1 MPAKPPHPP
10 NADVDGT
17 TTGTF
22 VVDEVLN
29 VAQRERPLVSIV
41 LPAYEE
47 EAILRDHVLVLLEYL
62 KTLNRRYRFEL
73 IIVNDGSRDRT
84 GAIAERLAEEFDG
97 IRVFEHPRNFGLGQA
112 LKTGFAQCRGAY
124 VVVLDIDL
132 SYGPEHV
139 AQLLD
144 QITKTGARMVLASP
158 YMRGGRVIDVPWLRV
173 AFSRVAN
180 WFLARASGERISTM
194 TCMVRAIDGRFL
206 RSLHLRSTGMD
217 VMPEMIHKA
226 KLLRATIEEIPAE
239 LNWALQN
246 KVGTR
251 RRSSLRIIRQIL
263 ATTVSGFILRPFTFL
278 LVPGLLL
285 LAFAAYVNAWMV
297 IHFVDAYVELG
308 STADAT
314 RDSAAA
320 VALAYTRF
328 PHTFIVGLLSLMLAM
343 QLIGMAMLSLQNKKY
358 FDELFHLGS
367 TLLREG
373 REAELRSADAQQP
386 PQVTAPP
393 RGPGRAGAQQGGP

>member
-1 MPAKPPHPP
+1 MP
-10 NADVDGT
+10 
-17 TTGTF
+17 
-22 VVDEVLN
+22 
-29 VAQRERPLVSIV
+29 QERPLVSIV

-47 EAILRDHVLVLLEYL
+47 EAVLRDHVLVLLEYL
-62 KTLNRRYRFEL
+62 KSLSQHYRFEL

-84 GAIAERLAEEFDG
+84 GLIAAQLAGEFDG
-97 IRVFEHPRNFGLGQA
+97 IRAFNHPRNFGLGQA
-112 LKTGFAQCRGAY
+112 LKTGFAQCRGEY

-139 AQLLD
+139 GLLLD
-144 QITKTGARMVLASP
+144 RIAKSGARLVLASP
-158 YMRGGRVIDVPWLRV
+158 YMRGGRVIDVPWLRL

-239 LNWALQN
+239 LNWQRQN
-246 KVGTR
+246 QLGTR
-251 RRSSLRIIRQIL
+251 RRSSLRIVRQVFG
-263 ATTVSGFILRPFTFL
+263 TTVSGFILRPFTFL

-285 LAFAAYVNAWMV
+285 LAFAAYVNTWMV
-297 IHFVDAYVELG
+297 IHFFEAYAAPV
-308 STADAT
+308 T
-314 RDSAAA
+314 AAA
-320 VALAYTRF
+320 AERSMSDAVAQAYAQY
-328 PHTFIVGLLSLMLAM
+328 PHTFMVGLLSLMLSI

-367 TLLREG
+367 TLLREH
-373 REAELRSADAQQP
+373 READKRVADRQEPPHAVVLRPDRERPLSQ
-386 PQVTAPP
+386 
-393 RGPGRAGAQQGGP
+393 

>member
-1 MPAKPPHPP
+1 MQKDTS
-10 NADVDGT
+10 NF
-17 TTGTF
+17 TGTLAL
-22 VVDEVLN
+22 DEV
-29 VAQRERPLVSIV
+29 VGAAAGHRPLVSIV

-47 EAILRDHVLVLLEYL
+47 EAVLRDHVLVLLEYL
-62 KTLNRRYRFEL
+62 KTLMRRYRFEL
-73 IIVNDGSRDRT
+73 IIVNDGSRDQT

-97 IRVFEHPRNFGLGQA
+97 IRVFGHPRNFGLGQA

-139 AQLLD
+139 GRLLER
-144 QITKTGARMVLASP
+144 ITKTGARLVLASP
-158 YMRGGRVIDVPWLRV
+158 YMRGGRVIDVPWLRIF
-173 AFSRVAN
+173 FSRVAN
-180 WFLARASGERISTM
+180 WFLARASGQKIKTM

-226 KLLRATIEEIPAE
+226 KLLQATIEEIPAE
-239 LNWALQN
+239 LDWSRQN

-251 RRSSLRIIRQIL
+251 RRSSLRIIRQIFS
-263 ATTVSGFILRPFTFL
+263 TTVSGFILRPFTFL

-285 LAFAAYVNAWMV
+285 LAFAAYVNTWMV
-297 IHFVDAYVELG
+297 IHFADAYVELG
-308 STADAT
+308 AGAGAA
-314 RDSAAA
+314 RDTSAA
-320 VALAYTRF
+320 VALAYTRY

-358 FDELFHLGS
+358 FDALFHLGS
-367 TLLREG
+367 TLLRER
-373 REAELRSADAQQP
+373 READLRSADQP
-386 PQVTAPP
+386 DPPHVAAP
-393 RGPGRAGAQQGGP
+393 RPGSGRTPAA